1 MAAKV
6 LIPATGQKESHGTI
20 GMWFKKQGDTVAKG
34 EALCTIETEKAS
46 VEIEAPCS
54 GILRLILCPR
64 DAEVSVGECI
74 AILGD
79 AVEDITALEREGRQ
93 RKAEG

>member
-1 MAAKV
+1 VATSV
-6 LIPATGQKESHGTI
+6 IIPAMGQKESRGMI

-46 VEIEAPCS
+46 VEIVAPCS

-64 DAEVSVGECI
+64 DAEVSLGDSI
-74 AILGD
+74 AILGN
-79 AVEDITALEREGRQ
+79 AVEDITALEREVRQ
-93 RKAEG
+93 KKAEG